1 MTLWSIRPY
10 VRRLGTVAG
19 VVLLALGMMAACRPE
34 VPGLPALAARLDGT
48 TVSGVSSGAYM
59 AGQFHLAHS
68 RIVTGAALIAG
79 GPYGCAQSV
88 YTRGIFGPGSALI
101 NASRAI
107 NGCMGND
114 LAAWGVPNPQ
124 QLAEQARG
132 FASEGR
138 IDPLDTMIGDRIY
151 LFSGTKDETVLP
163 EIGVAALRFYERIG
177 VPADH
182 IKRVADMPAGHGFI
196 AEAKGVACSTT
207 AQPYINDCGYDQ
219 AGDLLTFLLGPLA
232 KPDATAKVERL
243 VFDQHA
249 FAKDLIDHGLARE
262 GVVLVPERCRTE
274 AGCRIHI
281 AYHGCRQSRA
291 IVGDTFI
298 EDSGYGRWAG
308 PNRLIVLMPQAEA
321 STANPYGCWDWWG
334 YTGTDYLTRKGPQIV
349 AVRRMLDRLAAAK

>member
-1 MTLWSIRPY
+1 MTLWSIRPF
-10 VRRLGTVAG
+10 VRRLGTVAS
-19 VVLLALGMMAACRPE
+19 VALLSLILIAACRQE

-88 YTRGIFGPGSALI
+88 YTRDIIGPGSALI

-107 NGCMGND
+107 NGCMAND
-114 LAAWGVPNPQ
+114 LAAWGVPNPR

-132 FASEGR
+132 LASEGR
-138 IDPLDTMIGDRIY
+138 IDSLDAMTGDRIY

-163 EIGVAALRFYERIG
+163 EIGLAALRFYERIG

-182 IKRVADMPAGHGFI
+182 IKRVADLPAGHGFI
-196 AEAKGVACSTT
+196 AEAKGVACGTT
-207 AQPYINDCGYDQ
+207 AQPFINDCGYDQ
-219 AGDLLTFLLGPLA
+219 AGDLLAFLLGPLA
-232 KPDATAKVERL
+232 KPDVTMKVERL
-243 VFDQHA
+243 LFDQYA
-249 FAKDLIDHGLARE
+249 FTKDLADHGLARE
-262 GVVLVPERCRTE
+262 GVVLVPERCRKE
-274 AGCRIHI
+274 AGCRVHV

-291 IVGDTFI
+291 EVGDTFI

-308 PNRLIVLMPQAEA
+308 PNRLIVLMPQAA
-321 STANPYGCWDWWG
+321 SSTSNPYGCWDWWG
-334 YTGTDYLTRKGPQIV
+334 YTGSEYLTREGPQIL
-349 AVRRMLDRLAAAK
+349 AVRRMLDRLSAAK

>member
-1 MTLWSIRPY
+1 MTSRPFRPF
-10 VRRLGTVAG
+10 VRRLGVAAG
-19 VVLLALGMMAACRPE
+19 AMLLALVAACRPE

-59 AGQFHLAHS
+59 AGQVHLAHNS
-68 RIVTGAALIAG
+68 IITGAALIAG
-79 GPYGCAQSV
+79 GPYGCAQSI

-107 NGCMGND
+107 NGCMAND
-114 LAAWGVPNPQ
+114 LAAWGVPNPN
-124 QLAEQARG
+124 QLAEQARSL
-132 FASEGR
+132 ASEGR
-138 IDPLDTMIGDRIY
+138 IDPLEATAGDRIY

-163 EIGVAALRFYERIG
+163 AIGLAALQFYERIG

-182 IKRVADMPAGHGFI
+182 IKRVADLPAGHGFI
-196 AEAKGVACSTT
+196 AEGKGAACGVT

-219 AGDLLTFLLGPLA
+219 AGDLLANLLGPLA
-232 KPDATAKVERL
+232 PPDATVAVARL

-249 FAKDLIDHGLARE
+249 FTRDLVNHGLARE
-262 GVVLVPERCRTE
+262 GVVLVPERCRQE
-274 AGCRIHI
+274 AGCRVHV
-281 AYHGCRQSRA
+281 AFHGCRQSRA
-291 IVGDTFI
+291 EVGDTFV
-298 EDSGYGRWAG
+298 EDSGYSRWAG

-334 YTGTDYLTRKGPQIV
+334 YTGSEYLTRKGPQIV

>member
-1 MTLWSIRPY
+1 
-10 VRRLGTVAG
+10 
-19 VVLLALGMMAACRPE
+19 MAACRPE

-114 LAAWGVPNPQ
+114 LAAC
-124 QLAEQARG
+124 
-132 FASEGR
+132 
-138 IDPLDTMIGDRIY
+138 PLDTMIGDRMYI
-151 LFSGTKDETVLP
+151 FSGTKDETVLP

-196 AEAKGVACSTT
+196 SEAKGVACSTT

-232 KPDATAKVERL
+232 KPDAAAKVERL